1 MSSKLLDN
9 MDKLLQSER
18 YNRSIELFNKPDYEL
33 QIAEIQLLNQYI
45 HDLNNP
51 IWKPVIINGKDSG
64 YKISNTGILL
74 NKKSHQVCPTTNH
87 KGYCQ
92 ISIVYDKNKRI
103 TTSIHRLV
111 AQAFIPN
118 PENKPQVNH
127 KNSIK
132 TCNWVGN
139 LEWNTAKENIQH
151 AITNNLVYRGIGEKT
166 NANIYTNAQI
176 HAVCKLLEKC
186 NYHNTDIFK
195 MTGVDASTVSKIKCK
210 EEWVHISSNYNIP
223 IPVKNAT
230 GESAAASKYKEKDI
244 HEVCRLLEKGI
255 EMTDISRSTGVGYA
269 MIYRIKKGLNWKEIS
284 SKYNI
289 NGNPDSVNINNLE

>member
-1 MSSKLLDN
+1 MSQGIVKRLEIESIVAAKTLEEYPEFIYSIYERRCKYIMSSKLLDN

-127 KNSIK
+127 KDGNKLNNKLS
-132 TCNWVGN
+132 N
-139 LEWNTAKENIQH
+139 LEWVTNKENYNH
-151 AITNNLVYRGIGEKT
+151 WYKPSRYVMDTTNCYMQRNL
-166 NANIYTNAQI
+166 
-176 HAVCKLLEKC
+176 
-186 NYHNTDIFK
+186 
-195 MTGVDASTVSKIKCK
+195 
-210 EEWVHISSNYNIP
+210 
-223 IPVKNAT
+223 
-230 GESAAASKYKEKDI
+230 
-244 HEVCRLLEKGI
+244 
-255 EMTDISRSTGVGYA
+255 
-269 MIYRIKKGLNWKEIS
+269 
-284 SKYNI
+284 
-289 NGNPDSVNINNLE
+289 